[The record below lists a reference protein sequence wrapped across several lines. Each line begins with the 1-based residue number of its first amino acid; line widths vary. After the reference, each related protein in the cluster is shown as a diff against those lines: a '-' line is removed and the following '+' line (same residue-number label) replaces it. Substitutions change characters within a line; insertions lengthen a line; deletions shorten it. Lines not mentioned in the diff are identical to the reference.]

1 MRKLQKLIIIL
12 MACSLV
18 LSCGEKEPQPE
29 NPPQQENP
37 GQNPDDDQTPGDPNV
52 KTITVSF
59 PSLSMT
65 KVGWDILPD
74 GLSAVWRSDDFLTI
88 VSGDV
93 EERYNIVSISE
104 DGKVATLKGSPVNGD
119 SFDVVLSRFEEDYE
133 NRTYE
138 GQKQVADASAE
149 HLLTF
154 DVVLKGVDT
163 YEEVTLNK
171 SWAEQ
176 HGGTYAQSG
185 ALKLLVS
192 VPQEVQTSEVADKIA
207 LTAASELFRT
217 ANVTDVKK
225 KSISLEMNF
234 SAGSDRAAEC
244 YLLTPMQGY
253 VIPAGTSLTVDFV
266 IEKVHYQKTH
276 TVGQDISVEP
286 GKCASLVIDS
296 DGWSPVV
303 EWLNVADWS
312 VPYLNTL
319 ATNYLKMTYLFDND
333 YTSVWH
339 APWKADN
346 AWYDQWFEGWSVTE
360 KTDANPNGTTNN
372 VRLPMVCVIDLGRER
387 CVSFVDVRRRAK
399 DAEENKDLWLGANN
413 SGRDHTKKIEIWGST
428 DTSNEAGIT
437 MLDISSMEDLQ
448 SITSQYSRMWANKSW
463 TKIGD
468 VIWADTD
475 TGIYKRLRP
484 NGVNV
489 RYLKLVVPGPDP
501 SEVKAPIL
509 SVADV
514 SIKGY

>member
-163 YEEVTLNK
+163 YEEVTLNC
-171 SWAEQ
+171 
-176 HGGTYAQSG
+176 T
-185 ALKLLVS
+185 
-192 VPQEVQTSEVADKIA
+192 
-207 LTAASELFRT
+207 R
-217 ANVTDVKK
+217 
-225 KSISLEMNF
+225 
-234 SAGSDRAAEC
+234 
-244 YLLTPMQGY
+244 
-253 VIPAGTSLTVDFV
+253 
-266 IEKVHYQKTH
+266 
-276 TVGQDISVEP
+276 
-286 GKCASLVIDS
+286 
-296 DGWSPVV
+296 
-303 EWLNVADWS
+303 
-312 VPYLNTL
+312 
-319 ATNYLKMTYLFDND
+319 
-333 YTSVWH
+333 
-339 APWKADN
+339 
-346 AWYDQWFEGWSVTE
+346 
-360 KTDANPNGTTNN
+360 
-372 VRLPMVCVIDLGRER
+372 
-387 CVSFVDVRRRAK
+387 
-399 DAEENKDLWLGANN
+399 
-413 SGRDHTKKIEIWGST
+413 
-428 DTSNEAGIT
+428 
-437 MLDISSMEDLQ
+437 
-448 SITSQYSRMWANKSW
+448 
-463 TKIGD
+463 
-468 VIWADTD
+468 
-475 TGIYKRLRP
+475 
-484 NGVNV
+484 
-489 RYLKLVVPGPDP
+489 
-501 SEVKAPIL
+501 
-509 SVADV
+509 
-514 SIKGY
+514 